1 MSAVIDKT
9 TAQSLISAYQSQ
21 NSGTNGPA
29 LLTPDG
35 QFLNGFFIDRRCL
48 DAILSDKNNVGVS
61 VHFAKHPDFPTGD
74 DKKFTLI
81 LTGAEINPEYP
92 DVPGAAPYVGR
103 FENWDQLPPCPPY
116 CTDLC

>member
-35 QFLNGFFIDRRCL
+35 QFLNGFFIDRRSL
-48 DAILSDKNNVGVS
+48 DAILSDKNTIGIS
-61 VHFAKHPDFPTGD
+61 VHFAKHPDFPTSTD
-74 DKKFTLI
+74 NKITLI
-81 LTGAEINPEYP
+81 LTGAEINPAYP
-92 DVPGAAPYVGR
+92 DDPAAAPYIGKY
-103 FENWDQLPPCPPY
+103 ENWDLFGPCPPF
-116 CTDLC
+116 CTELV